1 MDKLATLWAFVCR
14 RKYLITLVVF
24 VVIVGFLDENSIVRR
39 MGYANEISR
48 LNNEIE
54 KYRAEYEENT
64 ERLNELAVDSGA
76 IERIAREKYLMKKPN
91 EDIYVF
97 EEDIE
102 NEIPDTCFVYCRRF
116 DGAVWCCR
124 LYYRLGVCSLCL
136 YDWCHYGS
144 VGTDQFTFQEQ

>member
-1 MDKLATLWAFVCR
+1 MDKLATLWSIVR
-14 RKYLITLVVF
+14 KNKYLITLVAF
-24 VVIVGFLDENSIVRR
+24 VVIVGFLDENSFVRR
-39 MGYANEISR
+39 IGYANEISR
-48 LNNEIE
+48 LNSEIE

-102 NEIPDTCFVYCRRF
+102 E
-116 DGAVWCCR
+116 
-124 LYYRLGVCSLCL
+124 
-136 YDWCHYGS
+136 
-144 VGTDQFTFQEQ
+144 

>member
-1 MDKLATLWAFVCR
+1 MDKLVTLWNIVCKN
-14 RKYLITLVVF
+14 KYLITIVAF
-24 VVIVGFLDENSIVRR
+24 VVIVGFLDENSFVRR
-39 MGYANEISR
+39 LGYANEISR

-97 EEDIE
+97 EEDIDE
-102 NEIPDTCFVYCRRF
+102 
-116 DGAVWCCR
+116 
-124 LYYRLGVCSLCL
+124 
-136 YDWCHYGS
+136 
-144 VGTDQFTFQEQ
+144 

>member
-14 RKYLITLVVF
+14 RKYLITLVV
-24 VVIVGFLDENSIVRR
+24 IVRR

-102 NEIPDTCFVYCRRF
+102 K
-116 DGAVWCCR
+116 
-124 LYYRLGVCSLCL
+124 
-136 YDWCHYGS
+136 
-144 VGTDQFTFQEQ
+144 